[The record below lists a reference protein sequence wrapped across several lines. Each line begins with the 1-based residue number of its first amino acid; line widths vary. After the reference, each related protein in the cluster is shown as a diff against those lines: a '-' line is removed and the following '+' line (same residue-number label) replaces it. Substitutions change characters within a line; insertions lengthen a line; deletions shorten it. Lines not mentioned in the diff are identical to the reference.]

1 MFPDTQGG
9 QAKRMAQIASGKPG
23 DSIDRIFAM
32 YNATQEYK
40 DDFSNGTFRGWDYQF
55 DSTNRTGI
63 TLDDRAMTSTYSLLL
78 HSRPAASDEA
88 WARKGWQVPAGV
100 SKILIGT
107 YFMFHA
113 ANANNPASINFD
125 FDWQSGTG
133 GTNRRYFRFQYLNY
147 SAGLQN
153 KWRLNTGT
161 PTSQAFTDVTNGT
174 MQVAWNESD
183 KPLLNYMVGVIDV
196 TTNKYEALYA
206 NGTKYDLT
214 TQSVGP
220 TAGTDLS
227 NYNGGAIHIHTIN
240 NRSDSSEDN
249 LLWLEKPTLGYVYA

>member
-1 MFPDTQGG
+1 MFPDNSGG
-9 QAKRMAQIASGKPG
+9 QTELMAKLLNGKAG
-23 DSIDRIFAM
+23 DSIDRVFAM
-32 YNATQEYK
+32 YKATKEYK
-40 DDFSNGTFRGWDYQF
+40 DDFSDGTFHGWDYQY
-55 DSTNRTGI
+55 DSSNRVGI
-63 TLDDRAMTSTYSLLL
+63 TLDDRAMTSAYSLLM
-78 HSRPAASDEA
+78 HSRPVASDQG

-107 YFMFHA
+107 YFMFHG
-113 ANANNPASINFD
+113 ANVNNPATLNFD
-125 FDWQSGTG
+125 FDWQNGTG
-133 GTNRRYFRFQYLNY
+133 GSHRRYFRFQYQNY

-161 PTSQAFTDVTNGT
+161 PTSQAFTDVTSGT

-183 KPLLNYMVGVIDV
+183 KPLLNYMVGVIDA
-196 TTNKYEALYA
+196 TTFKYEALYA

-220 TAGTDLS
+220 TAGTDLT
-227 NYNGGAIHIHTIN
+227 NYNGGAIHIHVVE

-249 LLWLEKPTLGYVYA
+249 LFWIEKPTLGYVYA